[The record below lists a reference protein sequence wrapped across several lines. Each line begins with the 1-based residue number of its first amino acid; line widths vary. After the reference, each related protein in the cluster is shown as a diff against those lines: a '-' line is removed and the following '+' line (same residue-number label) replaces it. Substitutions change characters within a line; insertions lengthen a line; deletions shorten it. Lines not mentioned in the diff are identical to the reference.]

1 VAEGLGKKE
10 EGIYTS
16 PCAGRVGGWGGWD
29 GTGKRCSQAAL
40 SPSIPAALLVN
51 VNPSARG

>member
-1 VAEGLGKKE
+1 MAEGLGKKE
-10 EGIYTS
+10 EGIYAS

-29 GTGKRCSQAAL
+29 GTEKRCSEAAL

-51 VNPSARG
+51 VNP

>member
-1 VAEGLGKKE
+1 MAEGLGKKE
-10 EGIYTS
+10 EGIYAS

-29 GTGKRCSQAAL
+29 GTEKRCSEAAL

>member
-1 VAEGLGKKE
+1 MAEGLGKKE
-10 EGIYTS
+10 EGIYAS
-16 PCAGRVGGWGGWD
+16 PGAGRVGGGGGWE
-29 GTGKRCSQAAL
+29 GTGKRSSGAAL

>member
-1 VAEGLGKKE
+1 MAEGLGKKE

>member
-1 VAEGLGKKE
+1 MAEGLGKKE
-10 EGIYTS
+10 EGIYAF
-16 PCAGRVGGWGGWD
+16 PCARRVGGWGGWD
-29 GTGKRCSQAAL
+29 GTGKRCSEAAL